1 MSNLPI
7 RRKEVGLFPQAPR
20 VHTSIRNSMTNEIGP
35 DINVLRTLIIDG
47 VLGYGERALIIA
59 VN

>member
-1 MSNLPI
+1 
-7 RRKEVGLFPQAPR
+7 
-20 VHTSIRNSMTNEIGP
+20 MTNEIGP